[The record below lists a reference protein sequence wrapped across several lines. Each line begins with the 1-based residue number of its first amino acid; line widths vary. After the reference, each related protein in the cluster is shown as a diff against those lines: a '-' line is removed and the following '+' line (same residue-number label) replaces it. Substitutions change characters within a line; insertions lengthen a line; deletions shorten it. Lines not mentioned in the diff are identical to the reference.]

1 METCLQMMLELWEMS
16 SPCVKTHALFLSCL
30 TDAFEQR
37 KVVIANIP
45 GAFLSANW
53 PIDAPEC
60 HI

>member
-1 METCLQMMLELWEMS
+1 MMLELWEMS

-37 KVVIANIP
+37 KLVNTNIP